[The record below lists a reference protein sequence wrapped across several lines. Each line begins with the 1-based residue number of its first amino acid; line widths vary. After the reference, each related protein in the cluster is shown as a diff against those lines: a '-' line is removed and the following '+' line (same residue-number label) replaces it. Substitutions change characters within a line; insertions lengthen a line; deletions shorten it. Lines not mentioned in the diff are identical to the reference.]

1 MLAREGW
8 QPAQWATAAVAGWWS
23 RTREGEES
31 SVGVA
36 LGATVGALLGAEDGS
51 PRGIVGDVPCVDG
64 TNALALVEARTRA
77 WDVEGRRGRAGSW
90 QRDARGRGSLAQ
102 DCLELELLHRRGTW
116 TWRRVR
122 LAGVVR

>member
-23 RTREGEES
+23 RTREREEG

-36 LGATVGALLGAEDGS
+36 LGTAVGALFGAEDGS
-51 PRGIVGDVPCVDG
+51 PRGIVGDVPRVDG

-90 QRDARGRGSLAQ
+90 
-102 DCLELELLHRRGTW
+102 
-116 TWRRVR
+116 
-122 LAGVVR
+122 